1 MSSDADA
8 KAALQAHP
16 FPANAWVT
24 VGDDAIHIRA
34 GYSETLQRMLRWVPN
49 ARWQADRRGWVIP
62 LAGAEL
68 VRSVLPEISRLAE
81 AMEEDGRPVV
91 QALAPAPGAGAV
103 AGTGAA
109 DDAATGATADAADT
123 RARMLFR
130 DAARSLY
137 GSDWQRD
144 TARALQRDEAA
155 LACWL
160 AGEGVAEAPPGQLLA
175 EMLAL
180 MRRRAAAM
188 LRAAD
193 ALELAIAAPGRTGLP
208 GKAGAA

>member
-1 MSSDADA
+1 MPCDDDA
-8 KAALQAHP
+8 KAALRERP
-16 FPANAWVT
+16 FPANPWVT
-24 VGDDAIHIRA
+24 VGEDAIHIRA

-49 ARWQADRRGWVIP
+49 ARWQAERRGWVVP

-81 AMEEDGRPVV
+81 AMQE
-91 QALAPAPGAGAV
+91 
-103 AGTGAA
+103 
-109 DDAATGATADAADT
+109 DDAAGRAAPAVAATSAGTPDRADDT
-123 RARMLFR
+123 RARRLFR

-155 LACWL
+155 LACWM
-160 AGEGVAEAPPGQLLA
+160 AGEGVAEAPPQQLLD

-180 MRRRAAAM
+180 MRRRAAEM

-193 ALELAIAAPGRTGLP
+193 ALERAMSQR
-208 GKAGAA
+208 